1 MEFADGYFRKV
12 VAEIFI
18 DEVRQVETTE
28 LILYCKYGKQRARN
42 RDIFHRTA
50 LCKMVVSAKWL
61 RPTVNHHSGQWY
73 YNIGNI

>member
-1 MEFADGYFRKV
+1 MRLPACLMVYRMSAVCMEFADGYFRKV
-12 VAEIFI
+12 VAKIFI

-50 LCKMVVSAKWL
+50 LCKMVVSAK
-61 RPTVNHHSGQWY
+61 
-73 YNIGNI
+73 